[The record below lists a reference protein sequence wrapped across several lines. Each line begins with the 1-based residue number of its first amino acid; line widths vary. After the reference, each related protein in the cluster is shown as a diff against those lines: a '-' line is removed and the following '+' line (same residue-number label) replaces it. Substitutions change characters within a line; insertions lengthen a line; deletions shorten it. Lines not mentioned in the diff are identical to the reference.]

1 MTINLWKKSALF
13 IVISVTVTVC
23 LFFGKV
29 HFAKAVCFHP
39 SDYRDGVIFRSEED
53 VYVKIVTE
61 NKSYDIL
68 YGDVVFCQNEVVYYD
83 AFSTAK
89 KIADDF
95 YVPPVDSRFV
105 YNDGKIEITNAVCGK
120 KIDEVK
126 LAEDIASC
134 LSAGGGMVVGK
145 SYAVTPKYTKKD
157 LKNNTSLRAEF
168 STSFSGSNTARVGN
182 VLLATKKASG
192 ITLYP
197 NEVFSF
203 NDAVGVRSEENGFK
217 EAKVIVGGKYVDG
230 VGGGVCQVST
240 TLYNAALLSGLS
252 VVEQHRHTLAVN
264 YVEKSFDAMVSY
276 GYADLKIRNDYDFPV
291 FIVGKVDGE
300 TLTFRIYGDKMTEK
314 IQRQSVIL
322 KTVEPDF
329 LTVFTDEL
337 KKGESKVSVYPKKGY
352 ESEGYLIKTENGVT
366 RRVLLRKDEY
376 KKVDGVTEVGR

>member
-1 MTINLWKKSALF
+1 MVTNLWRKTVRRITF
-13 IVISVTVTVC
+13 IFVVTLLTFC
-23 LFFGKV
+23 GKV
-29 HFAKAVCFHP
+29 YSAKAVCV
-39 SDYRDGVIFRSEED
+39 STSGYGGRVIFRSEED

-83 AFSTAK
+83 AVSTAK
-89 KIADDF
+89 KIAEDF
-95 YVPPVDSRFV
+95 YVPPVNSRFV

-134 LSAGGGMVVGK
+134 LLTGGGTIVGK
-145 SYAVTPKYTKKD
+145 SYAVTPTYTKKD

-168 STSFSGSNTARVGN
+168 STSFFGSSEARVSN

-203 NDAVGVRSEENGFK
+203 NDAVGIRNEENGFK

-240 TLYNAALLSGLS
+240 TLYNAALLSGLK
-252 VVEQHRHTLAVN
+252 VIEQHRHTLAVN

-276 GYADLKIRNDYDFPV
+276 GYADLKIKNDYDFPV
-291 FIVGKVDGE
+291 FIVGVVEDERISFK
-300 TLTFRIYGDKMTEK
+300 IYGAEMSET
-314 IQRQSVIL
+314 IQRESVIL
-322 KTVEPDF
+322 KTIEPDA

-366 RRVLLRKDEY
+366 RRVFLRKDEY

>member
-1 MTINLWKKSALF
+1 MTNLWQK
-13 IVISVTVTVC
+13 TVC
-23 LFFGKV
+23 RITVILVVTLLTFFGKV
-29 HFAKAVCFHP
+29 YSAKTVCVSA

-83 AFSTAK
+83 TVSTAK

-95 YVPPVDSRFV
+95 YVPPVNSHFV
-105 YNDGKIEITNAVCGK
+105 YNDGKIEITDALCGQ

-134 LSAGGGMVVGK
+134 LSADGGTVVCK
-145 SYAVTPKYTKKD
+145 SYPVAPTYTKKD
-157 LKNNTSLRAEF
+157 LENNTSLRAEF
-168 STSFSGSNTARVGN
+168 STSFSGSDKARVSN
-182 VLLATKKASG
+182 VLLATKKSSG

-197 NEVFSF
+197 KEVFSF
-203 NDAVGVRSEENGFK
+203 NDAVGLRSTENGFK
-217 EAKVIVGGKYVDG
+217 EAKVIIGGKYVDG

-240 TLYNAALLSGLS
+240 TLYNAALLSGLK
-252 VVEQHRHTLAVN
+252 VIEQHRHTLAVN

-337 KKGESKVSVYPKKGY
+337 EKGKSRVIAYPKKGY
-352 ESEGYLIKTENGVT
+352 ESEGYLIKTKNGFTVKEF
-366 RRVLLRKDEY
+366 LRKDEY
-376 KKVDGVTEVGR
+376 KKVDGVTEVGK